1 MTFGDA
7 IAAGLPRLREYAERL
22 MVDEVEIGRP
32 TGAVDP
38 ITGETVLDPV
48 YAGKAKVQT
57 YEGYEQDREIGGG
70 SMTTQRYRVDLP
82 VGAYAARVDDVVTVK
97 RATFDPNLAGR
108 RYVVRG
114 PFFKSMATAYR
125 MFVDDLN
132 GFGRTDG

>member
-1 MTFGDA
+1 ERAVLVRRVLHVRCGHRRVPALRDRGIMTFGDA

-97 RATFDPNLAGR
+97 RATFDPN
-108 RYVVRG
+108 
-114 PFFKSMATAYR
+114 
-125 MFVDDLN
+125 
-132 GFGRTDG
+132 